1 MQFSVARMACGGCV
15 KSITAA
21 IVSVDADAKV
31 EADTVTKQVTVET
44 SASPEAIFK
53 ALDDAGYP
61 ATAA

>member
-21 IVSVDADAKV
+21 IVSVDAGAKV
-31 EADTVTKQVTVET
+31 EADPATKQVNVET
-44 SASPEAIFK
+44 SASTEEIFK
-53 ALDDAGYP
+53 ALDAAGYP